1 MFFNHRIRIDLLYMR
16 TTCQL
21 QSIGI
26 VKLFLHC
33 QVTSLEL
40 LDADST
46 AAVFLL
52 LDDFLDL
59 VLV

>member
-1 MFFNHRIRIDLLYMR
+1 MR

-26 VKLFLHC
+26 VKLFFHR
-33 QVTSLEL
+33 QVTSLEF
-40 LDADST
+40 LDADSAT
-46 AAVFLL
+46 AVFLL

>member
-1 MFFNHRIRIDLLYMR
+1 MR
-16 TTCQL
+16 TACQL

-26 VKLFLHC
+26 VKLFLHR

-46 AAVFLL
+46 AAVFFL